1 MLSSERKQSLIL
13 SYVYGISIF
22 VSGISWIYV
31 SIYYYGGENLTL
43 SILITVSLI
52 MFLSLLVIPIG
63 LILNKSYKDRSFV
76 TLMIVPSVW
85 VALELLRSIIF
96 GGFPWL
102 IVGHSQI
109 GTLLD
114 IIYPIAGSYFVSFL
128 VVTISIGFVLFF
140 KNTLCNSNL
149 KNIVLL
155 TVAFN
160 LLYFYN
166 PVWSKDKKD
175 PLEISVLQPNINLG
189 LKYDYSQIDLIKKK
203 YLSMIS
209 ENTINQT
216 IVFPETAIPLIYEK
230 DKKFYNSIIS
240 LNNSTIITGIFHKKL
255 NQNKI
260 YNSMLVLNKDEQI
273 YNKRHLVPFGE
284 YTPFKTFFSYIAKKL
299 NIPMSDL
306 SHGDLNQN
314 PFLVDNITMHPLICY
329 EIAYP
334 SLINMTNNY
343 SVIINISNDA
353 WFGNTFAPYQH
364 LQIAQVRALETAHPV
379 IRAANTGISA
389 IIDKNGLII
398 ENISLNT
405 DGLINNKIYPSKGI
419 TPYMYFG
426 DYPLLML
433 IFSIMLFY
441 WIRYRK
447 YE

>member
-155 TVAFN
+155 TVAFS

-216 IVFPETAIPLIYEK
+216 IIFPETAIPLIYDK

-441 WIRYRK
+441 WKSYKK
-447 YE
+447 YG

>member
-1 MLSSERKQSLIL
+1 MLYTSSFSPIDFKLGILLSLSIFFFVLLSSERKQSLIL
-13 SYVYGISIF
+13 SYIYGIAIF
-22 VSGISWIYV
+22 ISGISWIYV

-63 LILNKSYKDRSFV
+63 LILNKSYRDRSFV

-85 VALELLRSIIF
+85 VALELLRSVIF

-155 TVAFN
+155 TVAFS

-189 LKYDYSQIDLIKKK
+189 LKYDYSQIDLIKKT
-203 YLSMIS
+203 YLLMIS
-209 ENTINQT
+209 ENIVNQT
-216 IVFPETAIPLIYEK
+216 IILPETAIPLIYEK
-230 DKKFYNSIIS
+230 DKKFYNSISS
-240 LNNSTIITGIFHKKL
+240 LHNSTIITGIFHKKL

-389 IIDKNGLII
+389 IIDKNGSFI
-398 ENISLNT
+398 
-405 DGLINNKIYPSKGI
+405 G
-419 TPYMYFG
+419 
-426 DYPLLML
+426 
-433 IFSIMLFY
+433 
-441 WIRYRK
+441 
-447 YE
+447 

>member
-85 VALELLRSIIF
+85 VALELLRSVIF

-140 KNTLCNSNL
+140 KNKLCNSNL

-155 TVAFN
+155 TVAFSF
-160 LLYFYN
+160 LYFYN

-284 YTPFKTFFSYIAKKL
+284 YTPFKTFFGYIAKKL

>member
-1 MLSSERKQSLIL
+1 
-13 SYVYGISIF
+13 
-22 VSGISWIYV
+22 
-31 SIYYYGGENLTL
+31 
-43 SILITVSLI
+43 

-85 VALELLRSIIF
+85 VALELLRSVIF

-155 TVAFN
+155 TIAFN

-209 ENTINQT
+209 EIL
-216 IVFPETAIPLIYEK
+216 LIK
-230 DKKFYNSIIS
+230 LLFFQKPQS
-240 LNNSTIITGIFHKKL
+240 L
-255 NQNKI
+255 
-260 YNSMLVLNKDEQI
+260 
-273 YNKRHLVPFGE
+273 
-284 YTPFKTFFSYIAKKL
+284 
-299 NIPMSDL
+299 
-306 SHGDLNQN
+306 
-314 PFLVDNITMHPLICY
+314 
-329 EIAYP
+329 
-334 SLINMTNNY
+334 
-343 SVIINISNDA
+343 
-353 WFGNTFAPYQH
+353 
-364 LQIAQVRALETAHPV
+364 
-379 IRAANTGISA
+379 
-389 IIDKNGLII
+389 
-398 ENISLNT
+398 
-405 DGLINNKIYPSKGI
+405 
-419 TPYMYFG
+419 
-426 DYPLLML
+426 
-433 IFSIMLFY
+433 
-441 WIRYRK
+441 
-447 YE
+447 

>member
-155 TVAFN
+155 TVAFS

-284 YTPFKTFFSYIAKKL
+284 YTPFKTFFGYIAKKL

-389 IIDKNGLII
+389 IIDKNGSII

-405 DGLINNKIYPSKGI
+405 DGSINNKVYPSKGV

-441 WIRYRK
+441 WMRYRK

>member
-1 MLSSERKQSLIL
+1 
-13 SYVYGISIF
+13 
-22 VSGISWIYV
+22 
-31 SIYYYGGENLTL
+31 
-43 SILITVSLI
+43 
-52 MFLSLLVIPIG
+52 
-63 LILNKSYKDRSFV
+63 
-76 TLMIVPSVW
+76 MIVPSVW

-155 TVAFN
+155 NISFSF
-160 LLYFYN
+160 LYFYN

-175 PLEISVLQPNINLG
+175 PLEISVLQPNINVG

-209 ENTINQT
+209 ENTVNQT
-216 IVFPETAIPLIYEK
+216 IILPETAIPLIYEK
-230 DKKFYNSIIS
+230 DKKFYNSISS
-240 LNNSTIITGIFHKKL
+240 LDNSTIITGIFHKKL

-284 YTPFKTFFSYIAKKL
+284 YTPFKIFFSYIAKKL

-306 SHGDLNQN
+306 SHGDLNQK

-379 IRAANTGISA
+379 IRAANTGINHCSV
-389 IIDKNGLII
+389 KNGSII

>member
-155 TVAFN
+155 TVAFS

-175 PLEISVLQPNINLG
+175 PLEISILQPNINLG

-203 YLSMIS
+203 YLLMIS
-209 ENTINQT
+209 ENIVNQT
-216 IVFPETAIPLIYEK
+216 IILPETAIPLIYEK
-230 DKKFYNSIIS
+230 DKKFYNSISS
-240 LNNSTIITGIFHKKL
+240 LHNSTIITGIFHKKL

-260 YNSMLVLNKDEQI
+260 YNSMLVLNEDEQI

-284 YTPFKTFFSYIAKKL
+284 YTPFKIFFSYIAKNL

-306 SHGDLNQN
+306 SHGDLDQK

-389 IIDKNGLII
+389 IIDKNGSII

-405 DGLINNKIYPSKGI
+405 DGLINNKVYPSKGV

-441 WIRYRK
+441 WMRYRK